1 MLADIPYKNHS
12 VVGSKPRKEL
22 AHLVGAG
29 KARFIDKVEVLT
41 LAYVWICGAGQ
52 EALQGSGFN
61 SCLIQLS
68 RGAGGR
74 GETFNLIATAFRG
87 TADGCER
94 GRLAR
99 AGKALDTLNAVRR
112 AEDVLHYGLL

>member
-1 MLADIPYKNHS
+1 MLADIADQNHA
-12 VVGSKPRKEL
+12 VMGSKPRKEL

-29 KARFIDKVEVLT
+29 KARFIDKVEVLS
-41 LAYVWICGAGQ
+41 LSYVWICGAGQ

-74 GETFNLIATAFRG
+74 GEALNLIALAFRG
-87 TADGCER
+87 AADGCER
-94 GRLAR
+94 GRLA
-99 AGKALDTLNAVRR
+99 
-112 AEDVLHYGLL
+112 

>member
-1 MLADIPYKNHS
+1 MLADIPYKNDA

-22 AHLVGAG
+22 TRLVGAG
-29 KARFIDKVEVLT
+29 KARLIDKVEVLSPS
-41 LAYVWICGAGQ
+41 YVWICGAGQ

-74 GETFNLIATAFRG
+74 GKALNLIAPAFRG

-94 GRLAR
+94 GRLA
-99 AGKALDTLNAVRR
+99 
-112 AEDVLHYGLL
+112 

>member
-1 MLADIPYKNHS
+1 MLADIPYKNHA
-12 VVGSKPRKEL
+12 VMGSKPRKEL

-41 LAYVWICGAGQ
+41 LASVWICGAGQ

-68 RGAGGR
+68 GGAGGR
-74 GETFNLIATAFRG
+74 GEGLNLIAPAFRG
-87 TADGCER
+87 AADGCEC
-94 GRLAR
+94 GRLAT
-99 AGKALDTLNAVRR
+99 AC
-112 AEDVLHYGLL
+112 